1 MLIKGVLKNRIVT
14 AAALKGA
21 IPRRFVAMAKA
32 RHLLIGRP
40 TPPGGGTGLS
50 RSGRVMCLFTCAAA
64 GMAANARL
72 VSEQG
77 HGGWI
82 SLGVL
87 GSLLVAPA
95 VVAFSAIYS
104 RLGSREG
111 ERASKRRLIGKVM
124 ASVAVKFASKLVS
137 ASGKRAEARPT
148 PPPPS
153 SSKEGVYVRKAG
165 RGSSSNTAL
174 AAPPMVVL
182 PAGGVPVT
190 STVKTAAPLPDSPMS
205 EKSRYENK

>member
-1 MLIKGVLKNRIVT
+1 MLIKGVLKNRMVT

-40 TPPGGGTGLS
+40 TPPGGGTRLS

-205 EKSRYENK
+205 EKSRCENK